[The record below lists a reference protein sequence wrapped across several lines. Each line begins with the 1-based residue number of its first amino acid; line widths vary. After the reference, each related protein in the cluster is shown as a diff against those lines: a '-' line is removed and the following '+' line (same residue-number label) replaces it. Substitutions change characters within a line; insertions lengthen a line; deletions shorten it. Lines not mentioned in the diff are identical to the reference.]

1 MLWRLLDGNVRT
13 SNISGS
19 KHRRLAKCKRT
30 VTAGLAERI
39 LWKVVL
45 PYVQAEKFEAKGGG
59 HDAKVAQAIL
69 FKGRIVN
76 HPDHN

>member
-1 MLWRLLDGNVRT
+1 M
-13 SNISGS
+13 
-19 KHRRLAKCKRT
+19 
-30 VTAGLAERI
+30 
-39 LWKVVL
+39 WKVVL

-76 HPDHN
+76 HPDHNYLADRP

>member
-1 MLWRLLDGNVRT
+1 
-13 SNISGS
+13 
-19 KHRRLAKCKRT
+19 
-30 VTAGLAERI
+30 

-76 HPDHN
+76 

>member
-1 MLWRLLDGNVRT
+1 M
-13 SNISGS
+13 
-19 KHRRLAKCKRT
+19 AKCKRT
-30 VTAGLAERI
+30 VTVGLAERI

-59 HDAKVAQAIL
+59 HNAKAAQAIL